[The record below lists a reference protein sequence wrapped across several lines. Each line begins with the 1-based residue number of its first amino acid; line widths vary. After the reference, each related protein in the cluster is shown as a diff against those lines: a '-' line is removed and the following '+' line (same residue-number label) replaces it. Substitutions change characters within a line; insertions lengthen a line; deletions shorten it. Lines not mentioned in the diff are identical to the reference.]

1 MITFGRFEPDEADR
15 VIADGK
21 ADFVAMGRKLLA
33 DPDLPNK
40 LAAGRVDDIRPCIYQ
55 YRCIG
60 NIYVSEPLRC
70 VANAATGRE
79 HDVALEPTAS
89 PRRVLVAGGGA
100 AGLETARVL
109 AERGHRVRLWE
120 ASDSLGGVL
129 RHAACADPVL
139 DRYLGWLVHTVEHA
153 DVEIELGRTVDP
165 DSAAALGPDEIVVAT
180 GAVWT
185 RPRLVGADEDHVFT
199 VPELEEWLLGYHET
213 LVGHHVA
220 VLGGGKAGLSIADLC
235 RRRGHDVVVIEPTA
249 CSAWSWV
256 FPGGS
261 ASCTTSSRRASN
273 CSVARGSRRSD
284 PARCACVT
292 ATTEEKVRADTVIIT
307 SGEVPDTRLAV
318 ALRSAGVPVRTI
330 GDCREVRHLEGANR
344 DALDAALAIG

>member
-1 MITFGRFEPDEADR
+1 MACSDTRRAPTRCSTATS
-15 VIADGK
+15 DGWCT
-21 ADFVAMGRKLLA
+21 
-33 DPDLPNK
+33 P
-40 LAAGRVDDIRPCIYQ
+40 
-55 YRCIG
+55 
-60 NIYVSEPLRC
+60 SS
-70 VANAATGRE
+70 T
-79 HDVALEPTAS
+79 PTS
-89 PRRVLVAGGGA
+89 RSSWG
-100 AGLETARVL
+100 
-109 AERGHRVRLWE
+109 ER
-120 ASDSLGGVL
+120 
-129 RHAACADPVL
+129 
-139 DRYLGWLVHTVEHA
+139 
-153 DVEIELGRTVDP
+153 VDP

-185 RPRLVGADEDHVFT
+185 RPRLAGADEDHVFT

-249 CSAWSWV
+249 V
-256 FPGGS
+256 FGVELGLPGRFRLVHDLEQAGVRLLGG
-261 ASCTTSSRRASN
+261 ATVEAI
-273 CSVARGSRRSD
+273 GSRAVRVRHGNAEE
-284 PARCACVT
+284 P
-292 ATTEEKVRADTVIIT
+292 EEKVRADTVIIT